1 MILQE
6 IETSLSS
13 SATGKFLYIP
23 TEDGMS
29 LHTSRIFLKSCSF
42 ASIER
47 ASALKVSIMPIPK
60 ESGKMMIF
68 CSIMISRVWNY
79 VS

>member
-6 IETSLSS
+6 TEASLGSS
-13 SATGKFLYIP
+13 EGRILYIP
-23 TEDGMS
+23 IEDGMS
-29 LHTSRIFLKSCSF
+29 FHTARIFLKSCSF
-42 ASIER
+42 ASTER
-47 ASALKVSIMPIPK
+47 ASALKVSITPIPK

-68 CSIMISRVWNY
+68 CGIMIFRGWNY